1 MSGPNPYSVSPI
13 IFLVDKSVRV
23 STQWFNASNLWEAF
37 SSDECVIMQRENF
50 IGTVMQVHPTTNELR
65 VKFGTFDNW
74 RKNCFVWIPCS
85 QVQIQDNEQT

>member
-1 MSGPNPYSVSPI
+1 MSGSNPYSVAT
-13 IFLVDKSVRV
+13 IFSFVNKSVRV
-23 STQWFNASNLWEAF
+23 SEGWLYAIRIGGEI
-37 SSDECVIMQRENF
+37 SSEEFVIMERENF